1 MSGNARHSTP
11 SNTFSY
17 VAGKVNQAI
26 RVEGDKNDPAYGI
39 SGGHII
45 IPFIS
50 ILENGNFSISM
61 WVKEEQMHYS
71 HGEDY
76 ISFGDFIYIGNRSG
90 VTFNSQVDTSI
101 IRNHWNHIIFIFKTS
116 SKIGF
121 LNGEN
126 VVTKNWVAPE
136 VINFTNS
143 AISRHWW
150 DNGSKS
156 STRLTGVY
164 DDVRIYDRALSA
176 AEVQALYNMGQ

>member
-1 MSGNARHSTP
+1 
-11 SNTFSY
+11 
-17 VAGKVNQAI
+17 
-26 RVEGDKNDPAYGI
+26 
-39 SGGHII
+39 
-45 IPFIS
+45 
-50 ILENGNFSISM
+50 
-61 WVKEEQMHYS
+61 
-71 HGEDY
+71 
-76 ISFGDFIYIGNRSG
+76 
-90 VTFNSQVDTSI
+90 
-101 IRNHWNHIIFIFKTS
+101 
-116 SKIGF
+116 